1 MFLGEF
7 NHAIDEKGR
16 ITIPAKFRAQLA
28 EGLVVTKGIER
39 CLSVF
44 PLDKWEEWAREI
56 IQPSIFRRDSRVLR
70 RHIFPEAVECQLDAQ
85 GRILLPE
92 SLRSYASLEG
102 RAVVIGVYTHLEIW
116 NPSSWNEVKTG
127 AEKEIGDISEHL
139 AQFLEK
145 ISLDK

>member
-28 EGLVVTKGIER
+28 EGLVVARGIER
-39 CLSVF
+39 CLSVI
-44 PLDKWEEWAREI
+44 PLDKWEELAKEI
-56 IQPSIFRRDSRVLR
+56 LQFPIFRRDSRALR
-70 RHIFPEAVECQLDAQ
+70 RHIFSGAVECQLDAQ

-92 SLRSYASLEG
+92 PLRSYASLED

-116 NPSSWNEVKTG
+116 NPSSWHKIRMK
-127 AEKEIGDISEHL
+127 AEKEIGEISERL
-139 AQFLEK
+139 F
-145 ISLDK
+145 S